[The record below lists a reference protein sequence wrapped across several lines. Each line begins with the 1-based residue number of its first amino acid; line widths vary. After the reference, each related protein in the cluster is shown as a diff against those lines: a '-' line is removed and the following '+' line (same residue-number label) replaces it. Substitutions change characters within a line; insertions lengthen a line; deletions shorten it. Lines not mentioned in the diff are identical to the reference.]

1 MTRREVGDLEQVR
14 GPAGNEQVFPFG
26 RPSTPRGPRTP
37 SGQAGLFVLGV
48 YPSALHVRWEPPA
61 WARRDL
67 GISAVAALAVDDE
80 PSVFWDGAD
89 AVDRVSEWR
98 ADVGFLE
105 GDEEGRWGRVR
116 PAGNGTSGRS
126 VVEGVLSP
134 LGIESESTWF
144 SDAVDL
150 FFIKR
155 AGGGRQRQQAD
166 AIAED
171 YEPFARATG
180 LPSASLPLRPT
191 VADLVDLAVSGHR
204 ERLRTELVR
213 SRSPLVVTLGEEVER
228 ARAYLEILQIRM
240 GPRLQLQIEVP
251 RHLLAM
257 PFPTMMLQT
266 LVENAIKHGL
276 EPRTAGGTVWILA
289 RETEGRVAVTVADD
303 GQGFGG
309 SNSSGT
315 GIGLQNVR
323 ERLRL
328 AYGSEASLSVVAN
341 FPNGVAATITVPTAA
356 GQA

>member
-213 SRSPLVVTLGEEVER
+213 SRSPLVVTLGEE
-228 ARAYLEILQIRM
+228 ARR
-240 GPRLQLQIEVP
+240 V
-251 RHLLAM
+251 LA
-257 PFPTMMLQT
+257 
-266 LVENAIKHGL
+266 A
-276 EPRTAGGTVWILA
+276 
-289 RETEGRVAVTVADD
+289 VADEVEGGPTRPLD
-303 GQGFGG
+303 GKRFAEYPDDYGEAGALRVGG
-309 SNSSGT
+309 MTAQWLALVHPGQRSPRWQQLHGRWRS
-315 GIGLQNVR
+315 LVR
-323 ERLRL
+323 R
-328 AYGSEASLSVVAN
+328 EA
-341 FPNGVAATITVPTAA
+341 G
-356 GQA
+356 